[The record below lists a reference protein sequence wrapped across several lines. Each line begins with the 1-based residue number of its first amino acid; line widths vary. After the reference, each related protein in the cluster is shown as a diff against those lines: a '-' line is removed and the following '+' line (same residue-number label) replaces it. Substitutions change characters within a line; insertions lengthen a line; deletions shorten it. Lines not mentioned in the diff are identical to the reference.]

1 MSENKVQTLVS
12 ARCRFLRR
20 ATFLKKT
27 KILNSFFFFF
37 SSLLVLLPLYS
48 PGHRQLYSSSLRT
61 VSVPAHLDA
70 WLAFCYRWWSPVHT
84 QTRHTH
90 FPLNRCWTTLLM
102 GSQWGGT
109 MLANNNALFP
119 FNAWVCARTHTH
131 ARTLIH
137 TRICRL
143 AGISSASW
151 SLLICLPFMSVFLLH
166 WTNRCLC

>member
-12 ARCRFLRR
+12 ARCGFLRW
-20 ATFLKKT
+20 ATFLKKP
-27 KILNSFFFFF
+27 KILNSFFFF

-131 ARTLIH
+131 ARTLTH
-137 TRICRL
+137 AFAGWQALVLPRDRCSFVCRSCPCFFFIEQI
-143 AGISSASW
+143 G
-151 SLLICLPFMSVFLLH
+151 VYV
-166 WTNRCLC
+166 N